1 MKNIEKL
8 VNEKA
13 RIGMELI
20 LGDKTLKCINMI
32 DTDRGTRY
40 IFDNGMGWTKSNIV
54 SNLNNAILQNKAF
67 GIA

>member
-1 MKNIEKL
+1 MNIEKL

-20 LGDKTLKCINMI
+20 LGDKILKCVNTI
-32 DTDRGTRY
+32 DTDRGLRY
-40 IFDNGMGWTKSNIV
+40 IFDSGTGWTKSNIV
-54 SNLNNAILQNKAF
+54 SNINHVILNGKTF

>member
-13 RIGMELI
+13 RIGMKLI
-20 LGDKTLKCINMI
+20 LGDKTLKCVNMI

-40 IFDNGMGWTKSNIV
+40 IFDNGLGWTKSNIV
-54 SNLNNAILQNKAF
+54 SNLNNAKSQGKAF

>member
-1 MKNIEKL
+1 MNIEKL

-20 LGDKTLKCINMI
+20 LGDKVLKCVSTL

-40 IFDNGMGWTKSNIV
+40 IFDNGIGWTKSNIV
-54 SNLNNAILQNKAF
+54 SNLNHAILKNETF